1 MPQLLQP
8 IALILLAQLPMHAS
22 AMQDLTGGLA
32 CICSHDLHTSCARQ
46 SLRSCSVGFA
56 QAELL
61 FTQAL
66 TYLVHLFPL
75 PVQVFFFLVTA
86 QNYKVPKLQVRNPNP
101 I

>member
-1 MPQLLQP
+1 MWHQWLHTYIHNPTFAPIPLHWSGMPQLLQP

-32 CICSHDLHTSCARQ
+32 CICSHDLHTSCARL

-56 QAELL
+56 QSELL

-66 TYLVHLFPL
+66 TYLAHLFPL
-75 PVQVFFFLVTA
+75 P
-86 QNYKVPKLQVRNPNP
+86 
-101 I
+101 